1 MTECSK
7 QLHLPFFKS
16 RDLTVT
22 FGGGDIVTDAGLL
35 LVRQFE
41 HERDLIGALSKVI
54 VDPRDPLRVTHE
66 QTELLRQ
73 RIFQIIAGYEDCND
87 ANRLRIDPLFKT
99 IVGRLPSDPDLG
111 SQPTLTRLENRV
123 DAGTC
128 REITGVLMDWFIASR
143 PTAPS
148 EMTLEMDTSDAATY
162 GQQVLS
168 FYNAHYNEHMYFPM
182 FLNDAA
188 TGYLLASLLRP
199 GNAGG
204 SDGATNI
211 LDNVVGRL
219 RGMRRDLLL
228 FFRADSHFATPLI
241 LDWLEYKGIEYVVG
255 LGENK
260 VLKRLSADFVARV
273 EERFRRTGRPQKD
286 FTSIRYKT
294 RKTWTRARRVIVKVE
309 VTSLGTNIRLAVTNR
324 LGRSE
329 DLYDWCVQRGGT
341 VEGSIKAL
349 KNGFEGDRLS
359 CHTFEANRFRL
370 LLHTTAHNLMV
381 LFRERITVPDLRRA
395 DIHTLRIKL
404 IKVAAR
410 VRQTARRLWFEL
422 SSSWPF
428 SPYFRAAHH
437 ALISSPSG

>member
-1 MTECSK
+1 MTERSK
-7 QLHLPFFKS
+7 QLHFPFFKS
-16 RDLTVT
+16 RDATVT
-22 FGGGDIVTDAGLL
+22 FDGGDIVTDAGLL

-41 HERDLIGALSKVI
+41 HEHDLIGALSKVI
-54 VDPRDPLRVTHE
+54 VDPRDPLRITHE

-73 RIFQIIAGYEDCND
+73 RLFQIIAGYEDCND

-99 IVGRLPSDPDLG
+99 LVGRLPSDNDLG
-111 SQPTLTRLENRV
+111 SQPTLTRLENRI

-128 REITGVLMDWFIASR
+128 HEITSVLMDWFIASR
-143 PTAPS
+143 SETPS

-162 GQQVLS
+162 GQQVLT

-188 TGYLLASLLRP
+188 TGYLLASALRP

-211 LDNVVGRL
+211 LDDVVGRL

-228 FFRADSHFATPLI
+228 SFRADSHFATPLI
-241 LDWLEYKGIEYVVG
+241 LDWLEYKGIEYVIG

-273 EERFRRTGRPQKD
+273 EERFRRTSQPQKD

-294 RKTWTRARRVIVKVE
+294 QKTWRRARRVIVKVE
-309 VTSLGTNIRLAVTNR
+309 VTSLGTNIRFAVTNR

-329 DLYDWCVQRGGT
+329 DLYSWCVQRGGT
-341 VEGSIKAL
+341 IESSIKQL

-370 LLHTTAHNLMV
+370 LLHTAAHNLMV
-381 LFRERITVPDLRRA
+381 LFRERLAVDDLRTS

-410 VRQTARRLWFEL
+410 VRQTARRLWFQL

-428 SPYFRAAHH
+428 ALYFRAAHQ
-437 ALISSPSG
+437 ALVPSPSG